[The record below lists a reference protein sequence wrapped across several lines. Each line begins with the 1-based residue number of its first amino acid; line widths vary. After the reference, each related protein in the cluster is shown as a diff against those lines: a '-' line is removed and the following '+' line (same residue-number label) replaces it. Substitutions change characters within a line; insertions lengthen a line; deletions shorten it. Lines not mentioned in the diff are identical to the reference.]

1 MAFEG
6 DLVFASGRVPEK
18 DLLCVRADGSG
29 DVTETHVEWRIDKL
43 ITYVPSP
50 LVHEG
55 RLYVVNDDGIARCL
69 DANTGKEF
77 WKKRLG
83 GKFSALLLLTAG
95 KVFAT
100 NEGGT
105 TFVFQAG
112 PKYEMVSRNEIGEE
126 CLASPLIYGGRVF
139 LRTSRPPVLLG
150 RRGVFPVRYGRG
162 NEQLKSSHP
171 QDNSHD
177 VRKKMPHVHRHN
189 CLQFAVSGCRCR

>member
-29 DVTETHVEWRIDKL
+29 DVTETHVEWRTNTL

-83 GKFSALLLLTAG
+83 GKFSASPLLAAG

-100 NEGGT
+100 NEEGT

-126 CLASPLIYGGRVF
+126 CLASPLICGGRVF
-139 LRTSRPPVLLG
+139 LRTSRHLYCLG
-150 RRGVFPVRYGRG
+150 DT
-162 NEQLKSSHP
+162 ESS
-171 QDNSHD
+171 Q
-177 VRKKMPHVHRHN
+177 
-189 CLQFAVSGCRCR
+189 SGTEEETSK